1 MKLTR
6 PVLSMTA
13 IGLWLCSSLTADAKG
28 LEDQRWIEVRTPDFQ
43 IQSTLSE
50 RKTVELAR
58 HLHLFRI
65 VSLYMTNMTQ
75 LDSPVPMRIYAFRDP
90 DSLRALGLS
99 ADFVGAFVQ
108 NLRRNTIVIRADS
121 GMEETSVIQHE
132 YVHYLVRNQNTYLYP
147 KWFDEGFAEYL
158 GSARIRS
165 GYLEIGAVPEEQRD
179 AFAYLNWIP
188 LEHILDPDDDWDE
201 LRKLPWMFYPES
213 WALVHFL
220 QNRRDRE
227 TTFGQDMARYIEL
240 VENGTPVLDAF
251 EQAFGVPGDKLNNT
265 VQRYLSGPNV
275 IRPTGP
281 AELPGYRLKVEP
293 FLENFHAEAVP
304 LARELVSLRLGELA
318 LQLEEPDLAEH
329 LFAVAAEDPDLEA
342 GAEAGLGGVLK
353 LREELDEALPHFER
367 AVELAPDDPLCV
379 LDLAEYWQDMA
390 NAAKKTELRSA
401 YFEKARTYY
410 VSAWKLDD
418 SRPEIFARYGSTFV
432 DQGIEIETAVEMLEH
447 AQMLAPSD
455 ISVKLYLAKAY
466 AASERFDDAARLA
479 RSVLAWSHSESDSA
493 KAAQEVLDSLPI
505 KIPE

>member
-1 MKLTR
+1 
-6 PVLSMTA
+6 MTA
-13 IGLWLCSSLTADAKG
+13 VGLWFCSSLTANAKG
-28 LEDQRWIEVRTPDFQ
+28 LEDQDWIEIRTPDFQ
-43 IQSTLSE
+43 IQSTLSK
-50 RKTVELAR
+50 RKTIELAQ

-75 LDSPVPMRIYAFRDP
+75 LDSPVPMRIFAFSDP
-90 DSLRALGLS
+90 NSIRTLGLRANVVGFFAQSLRG
-99 ADFVGAFVQ
+99 
-108 NLRRNTIVIRADS
+108 NTIVIREDF
-121 GMEETSVIQHE
+121 GMEETQVIQHE
-132 YVHYLVRNQNTYLYP
+132 YVHYLVRNQNAYLYP

-165 GYLEIGAVPEEQRD
+165 GFLEIGAVPENLRVD
-179 AFAYLNWIP
+179 FAYLNWVP
-188 LEHILDPDDDWDE
+188 LEHILDPDDDRD
-201 LRKLPWMFYPES
+201 KDGKPPWMFYPES

-220 QNRRDRE
+220 QNRSDRE

-293 FLENFHAEAVP
+293 FLKNFHAEAVP

-318 LQLEEPDLAEH
+318 LQLKKPDLAEH
-329 LFAVAAEDPDLEA
+329 LFAVAAEDPDLKA

-353 LREELDEALPHFER
+353 LREELDAALPHFER

-379 LDLAEYWQDMA
+379 LDLAEYWHDRA
-390 NAAKKTELRSA
+390 IGAKGGELRSE

-410 VSAWKLDD
+410 VRAWKLDAT
-418 SRPEIFARYGSTFV
+418 RPEVFARYGATFV
-432 DQGIEIETAVEMLEH
+432 DQGIEIDTAVEMLEH
-447 AQMLAPSD
+447 AQGLAPSD

-466 AASERFDDAARLA
+466 AAGERFDDAARLA
-479 RSVLAWSHSESDSA
+479 RSVLAWSHSESDYA
-493 KAAQEVLDSLPI
+493 KAAQEVLDSLPV